1 MKTVSFLLLNLL
13 IPFSV
18 SAASIPQGAQ
28 RVALLQFGLE
38 AGCDSD
44 ALVSSITIK
53 HSGLGATSDILRVYL
68 GKNGQRISPTVSFS
82 NKESTAILRP
92 QSLTIPSCSSGTFQ
106 VLADFSPDAAAG
118 GQHRLTIKNIATSKG
133 SIHLANTSKS
143 ISAETIAGEAEGITA
158 TFRALHASV
167 RYGNSRTVARM
178 QLESDAQFDQRITS
192 ITLTNKG
199 SAHDGDLVN
208 IRLYD
213 GDKLLA
219 PAVKQ
224 MNDDTITFN
233 PDPTFILTSN
243 QSLLLTVKAD
253 VRGRA
258 KRTID
263 LTVDEPSDIE
273 AVRQQRSR

>member
-1 MKTVSFLLLNLL
+1 MPLGA
-13 IPFSV
+13 

-38 AGCDSD
+38 ADCNSD
-44 ALVSSITIK
+44 ALVESITIK
-53 HSGLGATSDILRVYL
+53 HSGLGATSDVLRVYL
-68 GKNGQRISPTVSFS
+68 GKNGQRISPAVSFS

-92 QSLTIPSCSSGTFQ
+92 ESLRISSCSSETLQ

-118 GQHRLTIKNIATSKG
+118 GQHRLTVKHITTSAG
-133 SIHLANTSKS
+133 FVHLANTSKS
-143 ISAETIAGEAEGITA
+143 IAAETTAGEAEGITA
-158 TFRALHASV
+158 TFRALHGSV
-167 RYGNSRTVARM
+167 RYGNNRTVARM
-178 QLESDAQFDQRITS
+178 QLESDAQFDQRIQS
-192 ITLTNKG
+192 ITLTNRG

-219 PAVKQ
+219 PAVQK
-224 MNDDTITFN
+224 MSDDTITFK
-233 PDPTFILTSN
+233 PDSTFVLRSS